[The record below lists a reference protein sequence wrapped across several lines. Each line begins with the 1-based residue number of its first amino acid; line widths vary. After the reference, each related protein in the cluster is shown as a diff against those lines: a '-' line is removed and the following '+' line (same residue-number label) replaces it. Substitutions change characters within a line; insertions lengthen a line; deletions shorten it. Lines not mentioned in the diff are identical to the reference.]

1 MKVLQLELP
10 DTLAKDLMPMDS
22 RYICQLIDLGMKQL
36 KMENALVLLKKGG
49 VSIGYA
55 AKIADVTIDEM
66 STFAYAKGLMPAFSL
81 ETLKEELAA

>member
-55 AKIADVTIDEM
+55 AKIADVTMDEM
-66 STFAYAKGLMPAFSL
+66 STFAYAKGLIPTFSI